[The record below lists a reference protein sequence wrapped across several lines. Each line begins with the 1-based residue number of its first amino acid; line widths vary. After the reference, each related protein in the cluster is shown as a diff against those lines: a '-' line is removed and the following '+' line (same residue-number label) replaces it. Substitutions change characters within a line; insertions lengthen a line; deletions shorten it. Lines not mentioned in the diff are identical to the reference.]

1 MNNVINFY
9 KGIEKVYSVYANN
22 IDDVKNNPLS
32 YFPEYTENMVITDKE
47 FQYPI
52 QDENGLREMTREEK
66 AKQGIEIQLEEG
78 EILKNKKIIKI
89 ERPSK
94 YHQWMNNKWEIELE
108 TVKEKIR
115 NIFKQELQSKIYS
128 DFNYKSYVFQM
139 GASDIPNFER
149 VKMALDIV
157 EKEQD
162 VKKIIDVL
170 KELDS
175 NLATEVKAK
184 VQSKEMTKELL
195 ISIVENFKTGWRLK
209 DNSVLEVTYK
219 EITNILLLWIFR
231 SSKFNNEY
239 NEINE
244 LIKKSNAV
252 EELEAIEW
260 K

>member
-1 MNNVINFY
+1 MKTINFY

-22 IDDVKNNPLS
+22 LDDVKNNPLS
-32 YFPEYTENMVITDKE
+32 YYPEYRENMVITEKE

-52 QDENGLREMTREEK
+52 QDENGLREMTKEEK
-66 AKQGIEIQLEEG
+66 AKQGIEVELEEG
-78 EILKNKKIIKI
+78 EILKNKKIIKF

-94 YHQWMNNKWEIELE
+94 YHQWINNKWEIDLE
-108 TVKEKIR
+108 VVKENIR

-128 DFNYKSYVFQM
+128 DFNYNGYIFQM

-170 KELDS
+170 KELDL
-175 NLATEVKAK
+175 NLATEVKTK
-184 VQSKEMTKELL
+184 VQSKEITKESL

-219 EITNILLLWIFR
+219 EVTNILLLWIFR

-239 NEINE
+239 NKINE
-244 LIKKSNAV
+244 LIKKSNSV

>member
-1 MNNVINFY
+1 MSNVINFY
-9 KGIEKVYSVYANN
+9 KGTELKYSVYSNSLE
-22 IDDVKNNPLS
+22 DVKKNPLS
-32 YFPEYTENMVITDKE
+32 YFPEYTDDMFITDKN

-52 QDENGLREMTREEK
+52 IKNNELMEMTREEK

-78 EILKNKKIIKI
+78 EILKNKKIIKF

-94 YHQWMNNKWEIELE
+94 YHQWINNKWEIELE
-108 TVKEKIR
+108 AVKENIR

-128 DFNYKSYVFQM
+128 DFDYNGYIFQM

-157 EKEQD
+157 EKEKD
-162 VKKIIDVL
+162 IIKIIDVL
-170 KELDS
+170 KELDP
-175 NLATEVKAK
+175 NLATQVKTK
-184 VQSKEMTKELL
+184 VQSKEVTKELL
-195 ISIVENFKTGWRLK
+195 TSVVENFKTGWRLK
-209 DNSVLEVTYK
+209 DNSVLEITYK

-239 NEINE
+239 NKIND
-244 LIKKSNAV
+244 LITKSNTV